1 MELFRPRRERSF
13 RVQAKLGTSEKAG
26 KVLNMN
32 LVLFSLPALFSAL
45 RLPTFFAKPASS
57 ELNGVDGDY
66 PWRFD
71 GRLWFRPA
79 LVRAPSTLPGGLS
92 AVSLFGWTIGGVV
105 CLEYDVSPVGPYREY
120 VTMGSMVSKRGALG
134 QWGSR
139 LFVSTS
145 AAEEVCQRVW
155 AVPAE
160 VRAIDFAEDGS
171 ELRVDAPPALE
182 ARDDGPRPSAI
193 RVSGWAA
200 TRCASVDAPLRGGIP
215 ILWTPSIKA
224 LWAPLVPVPPALAGA
239 NDADAL
245 PLHGLRLSASS
256 LRLHL
261 CGQPSSAALGIPL
274 PIGLSVDNVRI
285 EISREREEVL

>member
-1 MELFRPRRERSF
+1 M
-13 RVQAKLGTSEKAG
+13 Q
-26 KVLNMN
+26 
-32 LVLFSLPALFSAL
+32 LVLFATLPALAAAL
-45 RLPTFFAKPASS
+45 RLPTFFTTPKPAAS

-120 VTMGSMVSKRGALG
+120 VTMGSVVSKRGALG

-139 LFVSTS
+139 LFVSTR

-171 ELRVDAPPALE
+171 DLRVDAPPALE

-200 TRCASVDAPLRGGIP
+200 TRSASVDAPLRGGIP

-224 LWAPLVPVPPALAGA
+224 LWAPLVPVPSALAGA

-256 LRLHL
+256 LRIHL
-261 CGQPSSAALGIPL
+261 CGQASSAALGIPL